1 MVMSLLNKIVT
12 LLALFIINT
21 GLIISK
27 RTCANIPFSINH
39 AVEDKIHVDGDF
51 S

>member
-27 RTCANIPFSINH
+27 RTCANIPFINH